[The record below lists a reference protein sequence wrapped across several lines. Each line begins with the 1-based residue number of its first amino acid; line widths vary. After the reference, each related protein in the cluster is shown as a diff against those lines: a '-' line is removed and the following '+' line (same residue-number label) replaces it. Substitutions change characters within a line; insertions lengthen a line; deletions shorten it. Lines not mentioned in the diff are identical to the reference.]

1 MKRILF
7 LIAILL
13 FCNYPRKEEAPK
25 ILKPLANETFSPFSE
40 IEFLWE
46 EKVGAVAYFF
56 VLDDTNTFKTPVLE
70 TTLTTNSLILKE
82 LKEGSYYFK
91 VRYLTA
97 DSVYSDWS
105 ETRRLVVKFLDLI
118 NNFKTAGYPNE
129 ILVFKNYIFSAS
141 SQVGLEVF
149 NEQGKILNFSDKRNV
164 LYGLALDTLRN
175 FLYLAYGEKELSILN
190 LKFLPDSLYE
200 INSLSWPIAYAYDVS
215 LLNDSL
221 VVVAADKQFLVI
233 NVKDTSFLYTIAQI
247 YFPSSLRGVF
257 TNKDFIYLACE
268 QEGVGIYQ
276 LADSIIFLA
285 NIDTPNNARDL
296 VGNDTL
302 LFVADGRGISVIDIK
317 DKENPLFKK
326 EIPISGYCKKLYLAD
341 SLLFAAAGDGGLKI
355 YKITNDEE
363 YLKLISEKKFSDC
376 RAVFFAKP
384 YLYVA
389 TRDEGILIYRLSY

>member
-1 MKRILF
+1 MKKILF
-7 LIAILL
+7 LLL
-13 FCNYPRKEEAPK
+13 IVIFCNYPIKEEAVK
-25 ILKPLANETFSPFSE
+25 ILKPSEDEIFSPFSE

-46 EKVGAVAYFF
+46 DKASALAYFF

-91 VRYLTA
+91 VRYLTI

-105 ETRRLVVKFLDLI
+105 EPRRLTVKLLDLQ
-118 NNFKTAGYPNE
+118 NNFKTAGYPND
-129 ILVFKNYIFSAS
+129 ILVFNNYIFTAS
-141 SQVGLEVF
+141 SQAGLEVF
-149 NEQGKILNFSDKRNV
+149 NEQGKILNFSDRRNV

-190 LKFLPDSLYE
+190 LAFLPDSLYE

-215 LLNDSL
+215 ILNDSL
-221 VVVAADKQFLVI
+221 VVIAADKQFLVV

-247 YFPSSLRGVF
+247 YFPSSLRGSF

-268 QEGVGIYQ
+268 QEGVYIYQ
-276 LADSIIFLA
+276 LTDTISFLT

-302 LFVADGRGISVIDIK
+302 LFVADGRGISIIDIK
-317 DKENPLFKK
+317 DKKEPIFKK
-326 EIPISGYCKKLYLAD
+326 EIPITGYCKKIYLAD
-341 SLLFAAAGDGGLKI
+341 SLLFAACGDGGLKI
-355 YKITNDEE
+355 YKLTNDEE
-363 YLKLISEKKFSDC
+363 YLKLISERKFSDC
-376 RAVFFAKP
+376 RAVFFDNR

-389 TRDEGILIYRLSY
+389 TRDEGILIYQLIY